1 MNHQS
6 HEEFSLAGQLLIANP
21 GMLDPNFMQTVS
33 LICEHDPRGALGI
46 TINRPSRLTLADV
59 LAEVGIPIKDE
70 KKQELLTQNQVLN
83 GGPVHSDRGL
93 ILHNGDNVW
102 ESSIKI
108 TDHLNLTSSR
118 DILEAIANGNSPDQ
132 FLMALGYAGWGAGQL
147 EQEVLE
153 NAWLQAPAND
163 QLLFKTKHSDCWSA
177 TAATLGIDISQMSV
191 QVGHA

>member
-6 HEEFSLAGQLLIANP
+6 DQEFSLAGQLLIATP
-21 GMLDPNFMQTVS
+21 GMLDPNFVRTVS

-59 LAEVGIPIKDE
+59 LIEIGIPIKDE
-70 KKQELLTQNQVLN
+70 VLQEPLTQNQVLY

-93 ILHNGDNVW
+93 ILHNGHGSW

-108 TDHLNLTSSR
+108 SGHLNLTSSR

-132 FLMALGYAGWGAGQL
+132 FLMVLGYAGWGAGQL

-153 NAWLQAPAND
+153 NAWMQVPAND

-177 TAATLGIDISQMSV
+177 TAATLGIDINQMSV
-191 QVGHA
+191 QAGHA